1 MPLFFMEPRSVG
13 YEDYVKIYQ
22 AKYQE
27 LFQQYISAE
36 AKLNVAT
43 EYAGQLQ
50 ELVVELQEENKTLQ
64 SRLNKKA
71 PAKKVGNDYTEAT
84 VD

>member
-1 MPLFFMEPRSVG
+1 MPPFFMEPRSVG

-27 LFQQYISAE
+27 VFQQLISAE
-36 AKLNVAT
+36 AKLAVAT

-50 ELVVELQEENKTLQ
+50 ELVLKMQEENKTLQ
-64 SRLNKKA
+64 SQLNKKA
-71 PAKKVGNDYTEAT
+71 PAKKAASASDYA
-84 VD
+84 D